1 MTRLIIILLLLG
13 TVLLPVGSSIAQE
26 VEVSAT
32 TANRAKTRGVN
43 APYSKFDRGM
53 HHVITIE
60 PGRVLLDGIE
70 ISDDD
75 LPESF
80 DLSNVTTTLDLTG
93 NSIIELNG
101 TMFQLQDGR
110 IVEASGNENGFYD
123 VMVYFNSTNSPEQ
136 SVRVLSPQ
144 STFARGILSEEGP
157 YQVVMKNYVG
167 KLNEKAV
174 EFENIRARMSRDS
187 QSQAQHLVLAE
198 QLRVEAENTARIAG
212 AFPRVEYEGYL
223 RGIHEKDSN
232 LYNRLVQEHN
242 LEMNT
247 HELAMQARSTSDA
260 NEREKFAAELRIQ
273 LEEIFELKQQ
283 NREDEINQLSS
294 RLQDLTELMNKRA
307 ALKNRIVE
315 SRLKELLGELD
326 W

>member
-1 MTRLIIILLLLG
+1 MTRLIIILLLLS

-70 ISDDD
+70 VSDDD

-101 TMFQLQDGR
+101 TMFQLQDG
-110 IVEASGNENGFYD
+110 
-123 VMVYFNSTNSPEQ
+123 STNSPEQ